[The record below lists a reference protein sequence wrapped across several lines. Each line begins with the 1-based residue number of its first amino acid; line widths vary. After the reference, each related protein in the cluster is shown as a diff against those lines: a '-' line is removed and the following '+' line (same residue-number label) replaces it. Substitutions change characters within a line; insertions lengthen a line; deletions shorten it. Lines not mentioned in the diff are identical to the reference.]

1 MECPNCHIKMT
12 GDFCI
17 RCGYIDEDTHM
28 KDHQINFEKSDL
40 EKYLKNDYVKIL
52 YNQNKKAI
60 FILGPLYLAY
70 REHFYLSFILGIF
83 DILIMFFSGYLFQ
96 STLMM
101 VMTFI
106 IIHFLYVMFCNPLY
120 IYLTNRFIRK
130 VKKRFPEDY
139 ENIFR
144 NKKSKNL
151 FLPFLVLLCYVVLFI
166 FITYINI
173 K

>member
-1 MECPNCHIKMT
+1 MECPKCHIKSA
-12 GDFCI
+12 GNFCI

-40 EKYLKNDYVKIL
+40 EKHLKDDYMKIL

-70 REHFYLSFILGIF
+70 RDHFYLSFILGIF
-83 DILIMFFSGYLFQ
+83 DILIVLFSGYLFQ

-101 VMTFI
+101 VVTFVI
-106 IIHFLYVMFCNPLY
+106 IRFLYVMFCNPLY
-120 IYLTNRFIRK
+120 IYLTKRFIRT
-130 VKKRFPEDY
+130 VKNKFPEDY
-139 ENIFR
+139 EVILR
-144 NKKSKNL
+144 NKKSKNS
-151 FLPFLVLLCYVVLFI
+151 FLPFLVLLCYVSLFI
-166 FITYINI
+166 FVIYISI